1 MTRPR
6 IVIPEV
12 FQDVSNYTNAMY
24 AAGMEPIVVSLQSI
38 QITHRA
44 QREFMDIRDVRP
56 EAFDGLLIP
65 GGEDINPDFYG
76 ETDQGSHPADRQID
90 CLQLHLLEEFIRL
103 EKPILGICR
112 GMQLINVWFG
122 GSLIQH
128 LDDAAIHMW
137 KQDNGD
143 QVHASCC
150 VPGSWLCGLYGDTFY
165 HNSSHHQA
173 VHRLADGLAADSRCP
188 LDDVIE
194 SLHHTKLPIYA
205 VQWHPERM
213 CLSHERG
220 DTVNGLEVF
229 RFFCR
234 LCGGCPPAE
243 DSALEGQNMSEGM
256 GL

>member
-24 AAGMEPIVVSLQSI
+24 AAGMEPIVVSLQSV

-143 QVHASCC
+143 QVHACCC

-213 CLSHERG
+213 CLSHERD